1 MPVFHKSRIV
11 VSSDVPLESAT
22 DQALQC
28 TDTLRVFVPLLCFS
42 CACTLL
48 SCPDGRV
55 HIYYLHEMLRISY
68 CIYCNVK
75 QLTYGDT
82 DVRNTVSA

>member
-28 TDTLRVFVPLLCFS
+28 TDTLRVFVPLLYFS

-55 HIYYLHEMLRISY
+55 HICYLHEMLRISY

-75 QLTYGDT
+75 HLDYGDT
-82 DVRNTVSA
+82 DVCNTLSA